1 MRGFS
6 WGPVGQAV
14 KFSKGVALKC
24 HQILTLLRN
33 SLATCWEVPELRLLV
48 LLRMNLRFALFQEK
62 YLKHAIFFHIQKFFL
77 LNNKGNLQE
86 MRVRKGNRKEEGGSR
101 GVGCITNCQV
111 LIRNHSLSTPL
122 LR

>member
-48 LLRMNLRFALFQEK
+48 LLRMNLRFALFQDK
-62 YLKHAIFFHIQKFFL
+62 YLKHAIFFHIRKVFL

-86 MRVRKGNRKEEGGSR
+86 MESERGTERRKEV
-101 GVGCITNCQV
+101 VGEWDVSQTA
-111 LIRNHSLSTPL
+111 RFSSGTTP
-122 LR
+122 